1 MNLQPF
7 YAHWFYWTAGCI
19 LGGIWLLRLV
29 ETAFGMRQVDDISQP
44 QWDLKT
50 PQPKVSIIVPALN
63 EEANIEAGLVSLLQ
77 LDYADY
83 EIIAVNDRSTDRTGK
98 IMDSIAS
105 ASNGKLHVIHI
116 AELPPG
122 WLGKPHAMWKAAQEA
137 SGDWLLFTDADVI
150 YRPDAL
156 RRAVAYAEALLTDHL
171 TLIPDMEMRNP
182 GERMMLALFSTFF
195 ILQYRPWKVA
205 DPASREYMGG
215 GVFNMIRRS
224 VYERIGTFKAL
235 RMEVIEDMKLGKLVK
250 QNGFFQRCAFSPGLL
265 RIHWVTGA
273 LGFVRNVTK
282 NFFAFS
288 QFQWWRA
295 LLSVAGLIFVLLL
308 PYVGAVFAPGW
319 SKLGFVLALGSIFC
333 FYLGMSFRAP
343 ISPLYVLTHPIGA
356 VLLIYAMLR
365 SACVTLWNGGVTWR
379 GTKYP
384 LEELRKGL
392 V

>member
-1 MNLQPF
+1 MIHAF
-7 YAHWFYWTAGCI
+7 HAHCFYWIAGSI
-19 LGGIWLLRLV
+19 LGFVWLSRLI
-29 ETAFGMRQVDDISQP
+29 ETAWGMPKLANISQP
-44 QWDLKT
+44 RWDLKA

-63 EEANIEAGLVSLLQ
+63 EEANVEAGLVSLLQ
-77 LDYADY
+77 LDYGDY
-83 EIIAVNDRSTDRTGK
+83 EIIAVNDRSTDATGE
-98 IMDSIAS
+98 IMDRIA
-105 ASNGKLHVIHI
+105 ANSNSKLRVLHI
-116 AELPPG
+116 TQLPSG
-122 WLGKPHAMWKAAQEA
+122 WLGKPHAMWMAAQQA

-150 YRPDAL
+150 FHPEAL
-156 RRAVAYAEALLTDHL
+156 RRAVAYAESVSTDHL

-195 ILQYRPWKVA
+195 ILQYRPWKAA

-250 QNGFFQRCAFSPGLL
+250 QNGFSQRCAFSPGLL

-282 NFFAFS
+282 NFFAFA

-295 LLSVAGLIFVLLL
+295 LVTVAGLSFLLLL

-319 SKLGFVLALGSIFC
+319 SKLGFLLALASIFC

-365 SACVTLWNGGVTWR
+365 SACVTLWSGGVTWR

>member
-1 MNLQPF
+1 MSLQPF
-7 YAHWFYWTAGCI
+7 YAHWFYWTIGCL
-19 LGGIWLLRLV
+19 LGGMWLFRLV
-29 ETAFGMRQVDDISQP
+29 ETAFGMRQIDDISQP

-50 PQPKVSIIVPALN
+50 PQPRVSVIVPALN

-77 LDYADY
+77 LDYANY
-83 EIIAVNDRSTDRTGK
+83 EIIAVNDRSTDRTGE
-98 IMDSIAS
+98 IMDRLS
-105 ASNGKLHVIHI
+105 AVSNGKLRVMHI
-116 AELPPG
+116 AQLPSG
-122 WLGKPHAMWKAAQEA
+122 WLGKPHAMWQAAQQA
-137 SGDWLLFTDADVI
+137 GGDWLLFTDADVI

-156 RRAVAYAEALLTDHL
+156 RRAVAYAESVPTDHL

-195 ILQYRPWKVA
+195 ILQYHPWKAA
-205 DPASREYMGG
+205 DPASREYMGCG
-215 GVFNMIRRS
+215 AFNMIRRS
-224 VYERIGTFKAL
+224 VYERIGSFKAL

-250 QNGFFQRCAFSPGLL
+250 QNGFSQRCAFSPGLL
-265 RIHWVTGA
+265 KLHWVTGA

-282 NFFAFS
+282 NFFSFS

-295 LLSVAGLIFVLLL
+295 LVTVVGLIFVLLL

-319 SKLGFVLALGSIFC
+319 SKLGFLVALGSIFC
-333 FYLGMSFRAP
+333 FYLGMSFHAP

>member
-1 MNLQPF
+1 MIQAF
-7 YAHWFYWTAGCI
+7 HAHWFYWTAGSV
-19 LGGIWLLRLV
+19 LGSVWLSRLI
-29 ETAFGMRQVDDISQP
+29 ETAWGMSKLANISQP

-77 LDYADY
+77 LDYAEY
-83 EIIAVNDRSTDRTGK
+83 EIIAVNDRSTDRTGE
-98 IMDSIAS
+98 IMDRIAS
-105 ASNGKLHVIHI
+105 ASNGKLRVIHI
-116 AELPPG
+116 AQLPSG
-122 WLGKPHAMWKAAQEA
+122 WLGKPHAMWQAAQQA

-156 RRAVAYAEALLTDHL
+156 RRAVAYAESVPADHL
-171 TLIPDMEMRNP
+171 ALIPEMEMRNA
-182 GERMMLALFSTFF
+182 GERMMMALFTSFF
-195 ILQYRPWKVA
+195 VLEYRPWKAA
-205 DPASREYMGG
+205 DASAREYVGG

-224 VYERIGTFKAL
+224 VYDRIGTFKAL

-250 QNGFFQRCAFSPGLL
+250 QNGFSQRCAFAFGLL
-265 RIHWVTGA
+265 KIHWFAGA

-282 NFFAFS
+282 NFFALS

-295 LLSVAGLIFVLLL
+295 LQTVAGLTFVLLM
-308 PYVGAVFAPGW
+308 PYVGALLAPGW
-319 SKLGFVLALGSIFC
+319 SKLGFLLALGSIFC
-333 FYLGMSFRAP
+333 FYLGMSFLAP
-343 ISPLYVLTHPIGA
+343 VSPLYVLTHPIGA

-365 SACVTLWNGGVTWR
+365 SACMTLWNGGITWR